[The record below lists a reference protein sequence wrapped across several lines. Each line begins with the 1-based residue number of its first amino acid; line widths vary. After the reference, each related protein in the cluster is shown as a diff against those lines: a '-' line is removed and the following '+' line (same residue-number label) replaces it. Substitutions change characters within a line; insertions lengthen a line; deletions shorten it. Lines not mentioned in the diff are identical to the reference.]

1 MKAYIAGVQGIST
14 VDYPKKIASVVFLA
28 GCNFRCRYC
37 FNANI
42 LDFKEEFLKDIEF
55 VKKEINKNL
64 PLIDAIVITGGE
76 PCLQKE
82 ATIEIA
88 KFGRKKKLLV
98 GIFTNGSFPL
108 ILKELI
114 EMRLLDFIAI
124 DVKTILEEK
133 AYENLTNNK
142 IDIEK
147 IKESIELVKRSG
159 IDYELRTTL
168 VPSLVG
174 KKELK
179 LIHEQISPYKTWAWQ
194 MFRSDI
200 GDIVDK
206 SLVGKEFSKEEIDEI
221 KSLSKK
227 FENVVIRF

>member
-1 MKAYIAGVQGIST
+1 MKAYIAGVQGVST

-42 LDFKEEFLKDIEF
+42 IDFKEEFLKDIEF
-55 VKKEINKNL
+55 VKKEISKNL

-76 PCLQKE
+76 PCLQKN
-82 ATIEIA
+82 ALIEIA

-98 GIFTNGSFPL
+98 GIFTNGSFP
-108 ILKELI
+108 IVLKELI
-114 EMRLLDFIAI
+114 EMRLLDFVAI
-124 DVKTILEEK
+124 DVKTKLEEK
-133 AYENLTNNK
+133 EYVELTNRK
-142 IDIEK
+142 IEIEK
-147 IKESIELVKRSG
+147 IKESIEIVKKSG

-168 VPSLVG
+168 VPGLVG
-174 KKELK
+174 KKELEM
-179 LIHEQISPYKTWAWQ
+179 IHAQISPYKTWAWQ

-206 SLVGKEFSKEEIDEI
+206 SLVGKEFIKEEIDEI
-221 KSLSKK
+221 RSLSKK
-227 FENVVIRF
+227 FKNVIIRF